1 MLNLSFKVLM
11 SFARKRAC
19 LAFMAI
25 TIGVG
30 VAACSIVTA
39 PFDRPTISVS
49 LTVQQPSASAAV
61 LLVSVGGRSV
71 SLRASD
77 TPNRP
82 VETSLKATGFGTFPV
97 TVAVMGSGTD
107 TLATVA
113 FTQKFER
120 GNRYGIGAVLSRSRP
135 AGVCVGTLLAAPL
148 QGSASDTLF
157 VSYTGLPKGAIC

>member
-1 MLNLSFKVLM
+1 
-11 SFARKRAC
+11 
-19 LAFMAI
+19 
-25 TIGVG
+25 
-30 VAACSIVTA
+30 
-39 PFDRPTISVS
+39 
-49 LTVQQPSASAAV
+49 V

-113 FTQKFER
+113 FTQTFER
-120 GNRYGIGAVLSRSRP
+120 GNRYGIGAVLSRIRP
-135 AGVCVGTLLAAPL
+135 VGVCAGTVLAAPL
-148 QGSASDTLF
+148 RGAASDILF
-157 VSYTGLPKGAIC
+157 VSYSGLPEGALC